1 MSGHSKWSTIK
12 RAKEVNDLKKARY
25 FTKALNQI
33 VVSVKDGGDSIESNF
48 MLKLAIDN
56 AKSLNIPI
64 KSIENAIKKG
74 KGEDKEY
81 SNFENTFYEA
91 YGPENVSILIECF
104 TDNKNRL
111 ISEIRTVLDR
121 NGGKLLNNGTIGWQ
135 FELQVLFTL
144 KIETEIDRQ
153 NRVKYGHNNNK
164 LHKITDIDKFEN
176 NLIDVDGIIDYYIEE
191 NELYIYILPE
201 KMQVMRRFLEEQ
213 EIIVDNIEKTYI
225 SKVKVEISEENF
237 QKLDHLVDMLSSIE
251 NVENV
256 YINI

>member
-176 NLIDVDGIIDYYIEE
+176 FLQISLLSLLKYKFSLYY
-191 NELYIYILPE
+191 L
-201 KMQVMRRFLEEQ
+201 Q
-213 EIIVDNIEKTYI
+213 
-225 SKVKVEISEENF
+225 
-237 QKLDHLVDMLSSIE
+237 
-251 NVENV
+251 
-256 YINI
+256 

>member
-12 RAKEVNDLKKARY
+12 RAKEINDLKKARY

-48 MLKLAIDN
+48 MLKLAIEN
-56 AKSLNIPI
+56 AKSLNIPT

-74 KGEDKEY
+74 SGEDREY
-81 SNFENTFYEA
+81 SKFENIFYEA

-111 ISEIRTVLDR
+111 IADIRTVLDR
-121 NGGKLLNNGTIGWQ
+121 NGGKLVNNGTIGWQ

-144 KIETEIDRQ
+144 QIESDIDKK
-153 NRVKYGHNNNK
+153 NKVKYSSNNNN
-164 LHKITDIDKFEN
+164 LHKIIDKDKFEN
-176 NLIDVDGIIDYYIEE
+176 DLIDVEGIIDYYLEE
-191 NELYIYILPE
+191 DRFYIYVLPE
-201 KMQVMRRFLEEQ
+201 KIQIMRGFLEDQ
-213 EIIVDNIEKTYI
+213 EIIIENVEKTYI
-225 SKVKVEISEENF
+225 SKVKVDISEENF
-237 QKLDHLVDMLSSIE
+237 ERLDHLVDLLSNIE

-256 YINI
+256 YINV